1 MTPLYNRVIG
11 KGRPVVFLHG
21 FLESLTMWEY
31 LPLENLGVEVILVDL
46 PGHGK
51 SCLAEN
57 AEPSI
62 AYMAEQVRLTLNA
75 LNIKECEVVGHSM
88 GGYVA
93 LELAKCDERCKKII
107 LLNSNFWSDSE
118 AKKIDRLRVAEVVQH
133 MKSLFLNE
141 AIPNL
146 FLDPTAQKEQV
157 SQLIK
162 EANGMDSA
170 SIAYASIA
178 MSERE
183 DYSTE
188 VNNQKFDLYVIQGE
202 KDTIVPLEIMI
213 EKLTVKEKMKVISQ
227 CGHMCHIEAPD
238 QVMEALTMF
247 LNEKTETFSFRYH

>member
-1 MTPLYNRVIG
+1 MTLLNNRIIG

-31 LPLENLGVEVILVDL
+31 LPLENLGVQLILIDL

-51 SCLAEN
+51 SYLSEN
-57 AEPSI
+57 AQPSI
-62 AYMAEQVRLTLNA
+62 SYMAEQVRLTLNA
-75 LNIKECEVVGHSM
+75 FNIEDYEIVGHSM

-93 LELAKCDERCKKII
+93 LELAKHDKCCKKIV
-107 LLNSNFWSDSE
+107 LLNSNFWNDNE
-118 AKKIDRLRVAEVVQH
+118 AKKIDRLRVAEIVQQ

-146 FLDPTAQKEQV
+146 FLNPSVQKDQV
-157 SQLIK
+157 AQLIN
-162 EANGMDSA
+162 EANEMDST

-178 MSERE
+178 MSERK

-188 VNNQKFDLYVIQGE
+188 VENQKFNLYIIQGE
-202 KDTIVPLEIMI
+202 KDTIVPHEMMN
-213 EKLTVKEKMKVISQ
+213 EKLTLKEKLKVISE

-247 LNEKTETFSFRYH
+247 LNKKTETINFRYH

>member
-1 MTPLYNRVIG
+1 MTFLNNRVIG

-21 FLESLTMWEY
+21 FLESLIMWDY
-31 LPLENLGVEVILVDL
+31 LPLENLGVQVILIDL

-51 SCLAEN
+51 SYLAEN
-57 AEPSI
+57 AQPSI
-62 AYMAEQVRLTLNA
+62 SYMAEQVRLTLNT
-75 LNIKECEVVGHSM
+75 LKLEEYEVVGHSM

-93 LELAKCDERCKKII
+93 LELARCDERCKKIV

-118 AKKIDRLRVAEVVQH
+118 AKRMDRLRVAEIVQH

-146 FLDPTAQKEQV
+146 FIDPTAQKDQV
-157 SQLIK
+157 DQLIK
-162 EANGMDSA
+162 EANAMDSA

-183 DYSTE
+183 DYSAE
-188 VNNQKFDLYVIQGE
+188 VNNEKFDLYVIQGE
-202 KDTIVPLEIMI
+202 KDTIVPHELMN
-213 EKLTVKEKMKVISQ
+213 EKLTVKEKTKVISE

-238 QVMEALTMF
+238 QVMEALSIF
-247 LNEKTETFSFRYH
+247 LK